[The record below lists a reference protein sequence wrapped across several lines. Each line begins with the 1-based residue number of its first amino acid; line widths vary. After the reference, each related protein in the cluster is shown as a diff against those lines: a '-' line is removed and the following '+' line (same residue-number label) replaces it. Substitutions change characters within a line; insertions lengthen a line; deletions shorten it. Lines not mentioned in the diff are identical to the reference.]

1 MHLSRINS
9 PGSARQQIDIKRV
22 EDGIIVFPGKQYRRI
37 LEVSSL
43 NFELKSDSEQDA
55 IIETYKS
62 FLNGLGLKIQVLVR
76 IREIDLDDYLN
87 KVSRRSKDE
96 IDDVWRQQLSGYVQ
110 FVSSL
115 VNVNRILSRTF
126 FIVIPL
132 DDRSSDFDFIK
143 EQLALKAEIVSK
155 GLQRL
160 GMQSRPLSS
169 LETLNL
175 FYSFYNPQQAKLQPL
190 SITALKTIHS
200 ILTIK
205 DKK

>member
-175 FYSFYNPQQAKLQPL
+175 FYSFYNPQQE
-190 SITALKTIHS
+190 
-200 ILTIK
+200 
-205 DKK
+205 